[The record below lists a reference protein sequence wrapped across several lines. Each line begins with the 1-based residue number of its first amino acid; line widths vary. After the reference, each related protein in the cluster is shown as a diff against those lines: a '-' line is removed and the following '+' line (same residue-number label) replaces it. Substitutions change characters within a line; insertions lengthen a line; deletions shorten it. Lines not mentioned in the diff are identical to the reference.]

1 VLAGIIQ
8 ILAGLF
14 KLGKLMRI
22 VPHPV
27 IYGFV
32 NGLAILFYV
41 TIESIQG
48 CIRQLVNR
56 SVFIYFGFGATNY
69 AYHLGLPKLTKA
81 IPASL
86 IAILAV
92 LEVVGFG
99 IDTKTVGDA
108 SIQGGFPPF
117 HPIYHSIWKP

>member
-1 VLAGIIQ
+1 LQTVASRNNSDFSGFIQ
-8 ILAGLF
+8 VRKADA
-14 KLGKLMRI
+14 
-22 VPHPV
+22 HSSTSV

-32 NGLAILFYV
+32 NGLAIIIFYV

-56 SVFIYFGFGATNY
+56 SVFIYFSWFGATNY
-69 AYHLGLPKLTKA
+69 AYQGLPKLTKA

-92 LEVVGFG
+92 LEL
-99 IDTKTVGDA
+99 
-108 SIQGGFPPF
+108 
-117 HPIYHSIWKP
+117 

>member
-14 KLGKLMRI
+14 KLGKLRI

-32 NGLAILFYV
+32 NGLAIIIFYV

-56 SVFIYFGFGATNY
+56 SVFIYFSWFGATNY
-69 AYHLGLPKLTKA
+69 AYHLGYPSLQKL
-81 IPASL
+81 SL
-86 IAILAV
+86 L
-92 LEVVGFG
+92 
-99 IDTKTVGDA
+99 
-108 SIQGGFPPF
+108 
-117 HPIYHSIWKP
+117 H

>member
-1 VLAGIIQ
+1 LCSRNNSDFSGFIQ
-8 ILAGLF
+8 VRKADA
-14 KLGKLMRI
+14 
-22 VPHPV
+22 HSSTSV

-32 NGLAILFYV
+32 NGLAIIIFYV

-56 SVFIYFGFGATNY
+56 SVYFSWFGATNY
-69 AYHLGLPKLTKA
+69 AYQGLPKLTKA

-92 LEVVGFG
+92 FLIG
-99 IDTKTVGDA
+99 
-108 SIQGGFPPF
+108 
-117 HPIYHSIWKP
+117 